1 MHYFYGSTNSRYF
14 AAVKNQQI
22 KLFHDDRV
30 MWSTELPPQLFHF
43 VGIGNNGCVVI
54 KLNEGL
60 FIFRPGE
67 KPTGEAIKKL
77 STSAFQKT
85 GSTIDHACLD
95 NEGSLICIQK
105 TSPKS
110 KVTEKIF
117 GALASTRSDKG
128 LKEYELLIYDIPTQ
142 SIQSLFK
149 VIHPVQLETYFR
161 WSISRDFNY
170 FLVANPKKVAQGVSV
185 KYSIIERATQK
196 TLRSFELEDTEVENS
211 LISSEGTALLEA
223 SKRGVRNLLIVT
235 KDAYNFNLVHQVD
248 SRVLHLARSFVA
260 FQTTSPSALMAKSFD
275 GKELC
280 NVPLKVLDDLRVEYG
295 ILFNARD
302 HIDFV
307 YLKDNQLNVY
317 RSELS
322 TFLTEVKR
330 CEILHKERYAYNET
344 PIEISSYMGKDAP
357 SYGDYSMSVTYS
369 DDYEAPAAAQS
380 RLSPYPPIEE
390 DMWHEKIEEEESSYR
405 VEKPAPRPIELPTKR
420 RKEHEFE
427 IPERTERPS
436 QLPLSIEPKRKKEE
450 IELPS
455 KLEKPA
461 QIPLGTGTRKPP
473 SRGDEPLEI
482 PFSKKDGAAVPQDR
496 QDRAAP
502 AARVE
507 KPVPEAPAPPP
518 EKLPDKMTL
527 YQSLE
532 NIKLQLVM
540 GIIEESE
547 YKTKKQKIEQLI
559 DMHNRSAV
567 VVEKPQTIPDME
579 KVTSR
584 ITADDGAASGAP
596 PTAEDAQR
604 QKIQKLLESLEERF
618 ILGEV
623 NEESYRELKA
633 KYLRSLSAIRYQ
645 ASPSQTSKD
654 NIHSFGK
661 KGLF

>member
-30 MWSTELPPQLFHF
+30 LWSTELPPQLFHF
-43 VGIGNNGCVVI
+43 VGVGNNGCVVI

-85 GSTIDHACLD
+85 GSTIDHAVLD
-95 NEGSLICIQK
+95 SEGTSICIQK
-105 TSPKS
+105 TSPRS
-110 KVTEKIF
+110 KVAEKIF
-117 GALASTRSDKG
+117 GALASAKSDKG

-149 VIHPVQLETYFR
+149 VIHPVSLETYFR
-161 WSISRDFNY
+161 WSISRDFSH

-185 KYSIIERATQK
+185 KYSIIERMTQK
-196 TLRSFELEDTEVENS
+196 TLRSFELEDTDVENAF
-211 LISSEGTALLEA
+211 ISSEGTALLEA

-235 KDAYNFNLVHQVD
+235 KDAYNFNLVHQAD

-260 FQTTSPSALMAKSFD
+260 FQTTSPSALMVKSFD

-280 NVPLKVLDDLRVEYG
+280 NVPLKSLDEQGIEYG
-295 ILFNARD
+295 ILFNTRD

-307 YLKDNQLNVY
+307 YLKDNQLNVR

-330 CEILHKERYAYNET
+330 CELIHRESYDTSET
-344 PIEISSYMGKDAP
+344 PIEISSYMGRDEP
-357 SYGDYSMSVTYS
+357 SYGDYSMNMTYS
-369 DDYEAPAAAQS
+369 DEFDSEPATS
-380 RLSPYPPIEE
+380 EHGHLSPYPPVGE
-390 DMWHEKIEEEESSYR
+390 DMWQDRIEEESPFRAER
-405 VEKPAPRPIELPTKR
+405 PAHRPIELPAKPKKREGLELPERADRVSQIPLTIEPRR
-420 RKEHEFE
+420 RKEE
-427 IPERTERPS
+427 PE
-436 QLPLSIEPKRKKEE
+436 K
-450 IELPS
+450 PS
-455 KLEKPA
+455 KPTQLS
-461 QIPLGTGTRKPP
+461 LDTGMRKPP
-473 SRGDEPLEI
+473 RASEPLEI
-482 PFSKKDGAAVPQDR
+482 ASSKR
-496 QDRAAP
+496 EAAP
-502 AARVE
+502 EPPARHEKAAHTAPAIRAE
-507 KPVPEAPAPPP
+507 KPVPETPMAIPDR
-518 EKLPDKMTL
+518 LPDKTTL

-532 NIKLQLVM
+532 NMKLQLVM
-540 GIIEESE
+540 GLIEESE
-547 YKTKKQKIEQLI
+547 YKIKKQKIEQLI
-559 DMHNRSAV
+559 EMHNNRPVAEPEKLYAV
-567 VVEKPQTIPDME
+567 PEPD
-579 KVTSR
+579 R
-584 ITADDGAASGAP
+584 AAIRAVPEEAAPSGP

-654 NIHSFGK
+654 NIHSIGK

>member
-110 KVTEKIF
+110 KVAEKIF

-128 LKEYELLIYDIPTQ
+128 LKEYEILIYDIPTQ

-196 TLRSFELEDTEVENS
+196 TLRSFELEDTEVENA

-330 CEILHKERYAYNET
+330 CEILHKESYAYNET

-405 VEKPAPRPIELPTKR
+405 VEKPAPRPIELPAKR

-455 KLEKPA
+455 KLEKPT

-482 PFSKKDGAAVPQDR
+482 PFSKKDSTPC
-496 QDRAAP
+496 
-502 AARVE
+502 
-507 KPVPEAPAPPP
+507 
-518 EKLPDKMTL
+518 
-527 YQSLE
+527 
-532 NIKLQLVM
+532 
-540 GIIEESE
+540 
-547 YKTKKQKIEQLI
+547 
-559 DMHNRSAV
+559 
-567 VVEKPQTIPDME
+567 
-579 KVTSR
+579 
-584 ITADDGAASGAP
+584 TAG
-596 PTAEDAQR
+596 PT
-604 QKIQKLLESLEERF
+604 
-618 ILGEV
+618 G
-623 NEESYRELKA
+623 
-633 KYLRSLSAIRYQ
+633 
-645 ASPSQTSKD
+645 
-654 NIHSFGK
+654 
-661 KGLF
+661 